1 MSPFVNLPVGLDAL
15 YHGGEFPGSGSL
27 PPTAAGA
34 ATIVPQEVVQQLAS
48 KGHHQEADCGDKAKE
63 DAPIVEDVPVPS
75 L

>member
-34 ATIVPQEVVQQLAS
+34 AAIVPEEVV
-48 KGHHQEADCGDKAKE
+48 
-63 DAPIVEDVPVPS
+63 
-75 L
+75 